1 MVEAAALAAVVP
13 QEAGNMNLTRIIKHL
28 FYPGWW
34 LRRDFPPQ
42 DMQRIES
49 AIKASE
55 EKHSG
60 EIRFAIESSLPL
72 KALWRNE
79 PMHERAIE
87 VFSLLR
93 VWDTEDNNG
102 VLIYLLLA
110 DQKVEITT
118 DRNINKVVKQSDW
131 ELICRLMEN
140 HFKQELFAEGVIQG
154 IEEIS
159 KLLEEHFPAHNK
171 NENELP
177 NKPVIL

>member
-1 MVEAAALAAVVP
+1 
-13 QEAGNMNLTRIIKHL
+13 MNLNRILKHL

-42 DMQRIES
+42 GLSKIEA
-49 AIKASE
+49 AIAASE
-55 EKHSG
+55 AKHSG

-79 PMHERAIE
+79 PMHERAVE

-110 DQKVEITT
+110 DQKVEITA
-118 DRNINKVVKQSDW
+118 DRNINKVVQQADW
-131 ELICRLMEN
+131 DIICQHMQES
-140 HFKQELFAEGVIQG
+140 FKQGHFVEGVIQG

-159 KLLEEHFPAHNK
+159 KHLEKHFPKSSSDK
-171 NENELP
+171 NELSD
-177 NKPVIL
+177 KPVIL

>member
-1 MVEAAALAAVVP
+1 MDF
-13 QEAGNMNLTRIIKHL
+13 MRIIKHL

-42 DMQRIES
+42 DMTRIES
-49 AIKASE
+49 AIQTSE
-55 EKHSG
+55 KKHSG

-72 KALWRNE
+72 KALWHNE
-79 PMHERAIE
+79 PMHERALE

-110 DQKVEITT
+110 DQKVEITV
-118 DRNINKVVKQSDW
+118 DRNINKVVKQADW
-131 ELICRLMEN
+131 DLICHLIED
-140 HFKQELFAEGVIQG
+140 HFKQNLFAEGVIQG

-159 KLLEEHFPAHNK
+159 KLLEKHFPAIEN
-171 NENELP
+171 NINELP
-177 NKPVIL
+177 DKPVIL

>member
-1 MVEAAALAAVVP
+1 
-13 QEAGNMNLTRIIKHL
+13 MNVHRILKHL

-34 LRRDFPPQ
+34 LRRDFPPK
-42 DMQRIES
+42 DMDKIEA
-49 AIKASE
+49 AIKVSE
-55 EKHSG
+55 LKHSG

-72 KALWRNE
+72 KALWHDE
-79 PMHERAIE
+79 PMHERAVE

-110 DQKVEITT
+110 DQKVEITA
-118 DRNINKVVKQSDW
+118 DRNINKVVKQADW
-131 ELICRLMEN
+131 QSVCHLIEQQ
-140 HFKQELFAEGVIQG
+140 FKKGLFVEGVILG

-159 KLLEEHFPAHNK
+159 KLLEKHFPISENDK
-171 NENELP
+171 NELS

>member
-1 MVEAAALAAVVP
+1 
-13 QEAGNMNLTRIIKHL
+13 MNIKRTLKHL

-34 LRRDFPPQ
+34 LRRDFPKSELA
-42 DMQRIES
+42 RIES
-49 AIKASE
+49 AIGASE
-55 EKHSG
+55 LHHSG

-110 DQKVEITT
+110 DHQVEITA
-118 DRNINKVVKQSDW
+118 DRNINKKVGQAEWQRICSLMETDFKAGRFGDGVVK
-131 ELICRLMEN
+131 
-140 HFKQELFAEGVIQG
+140 G
-154 IEEIS
+154 IEEID
-159 KLLEEHFPAHNK
+159 KLLSQYFPIQK
-171 NENELP
+171 DDQNELS
-177 NKPVIL
+177 NKAVIL

>member
-1 MVEAAALAAVVP
+1 MNFNRAL
-13 QEAGNMNLTRIIKHL
+13 KHF

-42 DMQRIES
+42 DMVKIES
-49 AIKASE
+49 AIKTSE
-55 EKHSG
+55 AKHRG

-72 KALWRNE
+72 KALWNDE
-79 PMHERAIE
+79 LMHERAIE

-110 DQKVEITT
+110 DKKVEVIA
-118 DRNINKVVKQSDW
+118 DRSINKVVNQSDW
-131 ELICRLMEN
+131 QLVCKLMEN
-140 HFKQELFAEGVIQG
+140 HFKEERYAEGVIQG

-159 KLLEEHFPAHNK
+159 NQLEKHFPSNK
-171 NENELP
+171 NDKNELS
-177 NKPVIL
+177 NEPVIL

>member
-1 MVEAAALAAVVP
+1 
-13 QEAGNMNLTRIIKHL
+13 MNFSRTLKHL

-34 LRRDFPPQ
+34 LRRDFPANALAKV
-42 DMQRIES
+42 ES

-55 EKHSG
+55 SKHSG

-72 KALWRNE
+72 KALWCDE
-79 PMHERAIE
+79 LTHERAIE

-110 DQKVEITT
+110 DHKVEITA
-118 DRNINKVVKQSDW
+118 DRNINKVVGKVEWQR
-131 ELICRLMEN
+131 ICNLMETDFRAG
-140 HFKQELFAEGVIQG
+140 HFGDGVIKG

-159 KLLEEHFPAHNK
+159 SLLEKHFPIGDNDK
-171 NENELP
+171 NELS